1 MRVLGT
7 CLPGHGHFNPMV
19 ALARALTAAGHEVA
33 FATAE
38 DFCPRVEAA
47 GFPAFPAG
55 TSLAEQVA
63 EARRR
68 FPDEDRLPG
77 RERFE
82 AFVPRMLGG
91 VAAPSRAAEL
101 VSVVRR
107 WEPDLLVHDETE
119 LAGPLAAAV
128 AGIPWA
134 DQSVGIL
141 RPLSMFEL
149 AAQVLRPLWE
159 RWAVDLGGLAGMFRY
174 LYLDV
179 CPPGLQSPEI
189 DSIEV
194 AHPVKNVDIPA
205 APGETLPGW
214 MAELS
219 PVPTVYVSLGTI
231 FNRDVTV
238 YGAILEGLRELD
250 LNVLVTVGNQND
262 PAALGR
268 QPPNVHVER
277 FIAQA
282 LLLPY
287 CDVVVNQGGTAI
299 LPILS
304 YGLPIL
310 VLPQSA
316 NQFHNADA
324 LVAAGVARR
333 LLPTEVTPE
342 AVGAGVRSLLEDP
355 AYRESGARLAGEIDA
370 MPGPEE
376 GVGLLERLAEERR
389 PILRI
394 APSGSAVP

>member
-7 CLPGHGHFNPMV
+7 CLPGHGHFNPMLAV
-19 ALARALTAAGHEVA
+19 ARALADAGHEVA
-33 FATAE
+33 FATAA

-47 GFPAFPAG
+47 GFAAFPAG
-55 TSLAEQVA
+55 MSLAEQVE

-68 FPDEDRLPG
+68 FPEEDRLPG
-77 RERFE
+77 RARFE
-82 AFVPRMLGG
+82 AFVPRMLAG

-101 VSVVRR
+101 VAAVRR

-119 LAGPLAAAV
+119 LAGPIAASV

-141 RPLSMFEL
+141 RPLAMFRL
-149 AAQVLRPLWE
+149 AAELLRPLWD
-159 RWAVDLGGLAGMFRY
+159 RWAVDLGPLAGMFRH

-179 CPPGLQSPEI
+179 CPPSLQSPEI

-194 AHPVKNVDIPA
+194 AHLVKNVDIPP
-205 APGETLPGW
+205 APGETLPEW
-214 MAELS
+214 LPEL
-219 PVPTVYVSLGTI
+219 PDVPTVYVSLGTI
-231 FNRDVTV
+231 FNRDVSV
-238 YGAILEGLRELD
+238 YGAILDGLREQD
-250 LNVLVTVGNQND
+250 LNVIVTVGNQND
-262 PAALGR
+262 PAALGP

-287 CDVVVNQGGTAI
+287 CDLVVNQGGTAI
-299 LPILS
+299 LPVLA
-304 YGLPIL
+304 YGLPLL

-342 AVGAGVRSLLEDP
+342 AVGAEVGELLADA
-355 AYRESGARLAGEIDA
+355 AYRERGARLAAEIEA
-370 MPGPEE
+370 MPGPHE
-376 GVGLLERLAEERR
+376 GVSLLERLARERR
-389 PILRI
+389 PILRP
-394 APSGSAVP
+394 APSGSSVP

>member
-1 MRVLGT
+1 MRVLST
-7 CLPGHGHFNPMV
+7 CLPGHGHFNPMLAV
-19 ALARALTAAGHEVA
+19 ARALADGGHEVA
-33 FATAE
+33 FATAAE
-38 DFCPRVEAA
+38 FCPRVEAA
-47 GFPAFPAG
+47 GFRAFPAG
-55 TSLAEQVA
+55 MSLAEQVA

-68 FPDEDRLPG
+68 FPEEDRLPG

-82 AFVPRMLGG
+82 AFIPRMLAG
-91 VAAPSRAAEL
+91 VAAPSRAAAL
-101 VSVVRR
+101 VAVVRR

-119 LAGPLAAAV
+119 LAGPIAAAV

-149 AAQVLRPLWE
+149 AADVLGPLWE
-159 RWAVDLGGLAGMFRY
+159 QWDVDLGRFAGMFRY

-189 DSIEV
+189 DCIEV
-194 AHPVKNVDIPA
+194 AHPVKNVDIPP

-214 MAELS
+214 VADL
-219 PVPTVYVSLGTI
+219 PDVPTVYVSLGTI
-231 FNRDVTV
+231 FRGDVAV
-238 YGAILEGLRELD
+238 YRAILDGLRDDE
-250 LNVLVTVGNQND
+250 LNVIVTVGNQND
-262 PAALGR
+262 PAALGP

-277 FIAQA
+277 FIAQG

-299 LPILS
+299 LPMLA

-324 LVAAGVARR
+324 LVAAGVGRR
-333 LLPTEVTPE
+333 LLPAEVTPD
-342 AVGAGVRSLLEDP
+342 AVGAAVRRLLDDP
-355 AYRESGARLAGEIDA
+355 SYRESGARLAAEIEA
-370 MPGPEE
+370 MPGPAE

-389 PILRI
+389 PILRP
-394 APSGSAVP
+394 APSGSSVP